1 MQVVCGTCQLSF
13 QAPDGATGLVCPICR
28 SPLRAADA
36 AAPSDTSTGHQMV
49 EWAGGS
55 LDDLISLLSGPAWSA
70 RIEVLPVNGG
80 HPIGEVHVIAG
91 GVSEAIFEAKST
103 HDALEK
109 LRSARPTRFRIEP
122 RLPNPTD
129 GDLTFPGP
137 DQGTLEER
145 PLAQLMRYCETYVL
159 TLGIEVWRG
168 SENAKVEYRRGD
180 IPADGVTV
188 GGIDAPERLAEV
200 MRWSSGRY
208 RLIVPRLNLPATAP
222 KSLPLPTSAS
232 RTPAAAAAA
241 GASAVPATMAGGAA
255 TAKTIFGMPAVDPA
269 TLAAATEKIKSTPMQ
284 PPLKVPGA
292 TSPAGATSA
301 PARNGSSAAPAGQ
314 PVAAAGGQKGAVP
327 DSARANAAAAKT
339 IIGVQPP
346 GPTPPASSPAST
358 ALPAGAGTAP
368 PPSATAAA
376 PQPVAARGPA
386 SESGKVGRK
395 GSAGADPAAAARAA
409 QPTVPAISAA
419 TGAPGEVDRVDRVD
433 RTLPTKTP
441 KPKPNETP
449 VWTYVG
455 VGFIFGLVLL
465 GVYRLVIV
473 LAH

>member
-159 TLGIEVWRG
+159 TVGIEVWRG
-168 SENAKVEYRRGD
+168 SENA
-180 IPADGVTV
+180 
-188 GGIDAPERLAEV
+188 EV
-200 MRWSSGRY
+200 VRWSSGRY

-222 KSLPLPTSAS
+222 KSAPL
-232 RTPAAAAAA
+232 PAAAAATV
-241 GASAVPATMAGGAA
+241 ASAVPAAMAGGAA
-255 TAKTIFGMPAVDPA
+255 TSRTIFGMPTVDPA
-269 TLAAATEKIKSTPMQ
+269 SLAAATEKIKSTPMQ

-292 TSPAGATSA
+292 TPPPGATSA
-301 PARNGSSAAPAGQ
+301 PTRNGG
-314 PVAAAGGQKGAVP
+314 
-327 DSARANAAAAKT
+327 
-339 IIGVQPP
+339 
-346 GPTPPASSPAST
+346 
-358 ALPAGAGTAP
+358 
-368 PPSATAAA
+368 
-376 PQPVAARGPA
+376 
-386 SESGKVGRK
+386 
-395 GSAGADPAAAARAA
+395 
-409 QPTVPAISAA
+409 
-419 TGAPGEVDRVDRVD
+419 
-433 RTLPTKTP
+433 
-441 KPKPNETP
+441 
-449 VWTYVG
+449 
-455 VGFIFGLVLL
+455 
-465 GVYRLVIV
+465 
-473 LAH
+473 

>member
-159 TLGIEVWRG
+159 TVGIEVWRG

-180 IPADGVTV
+180 IPVDGVTV

-222 KSLPLPTSAS
+222 KSAPL
-232 RTPAAAAAA
+232 PAAAAATV
-241 GASAVPATMAGGAA
+241 ASAVPAAMAGGAA
-255 TAKTIFGMPAVDPA
+255 TSRTIFGMPTVDPA
-269 TLAAATEKIKSTPMQ
+269 SLAAATEKIKSTPMQ

-292 TSPAGATSA
+292 TPPPGATSA
-301 PARNGSSAAPAGQ
+301 PTRNGG
-314 PVAAAGGQKGAVP
+314 
-327 DSARANAAAAKT
+327 
-339 IIGVQPP
+339 
-346 GPTPPASSPAST
+346 
-358 ALPAGAGTAP
+358 
-368 PPSATAAA
+368 
-376 PQPVAARGPA
+376 
-386 SESGKVGRK
+386 
-395 GSAGADPAAAARAA
+395 
-409 QPTVPAISAA
+409 
-419 TGAPGEVDRVDRVD
+419 
-433 RTLPTKTP
+433 
-441 KPKPNETP
+441 
-449 VWTYVG
+449 
-455 VGFIFGLVLL
+455 
-465 GVYRLVIV
+465 
-473 LAH
+473 